1 MSVER
6 PGLPLTPALPAPAA
20 PTDGLAAARV
30 GVGID
35 LVQVSRI
42 AESMRLFGERFTRR
56 LFTSAE
62 IAYCAASEV
71 GAAERFAARFAAKE
85 AALKALR
92 LTEGVDWRE
101 LEVVRADSGACTLRL
116 HGDLARRAGPWA
128 LAVSLSHEGDLA
140 TAVVVA
146 ERIDAATAPSASS
159 HESHESHESHQLHVG
174 GAPPDRRPTRHHL
187 AKVEST

>member
-1 MSVER
+1 
-6 PGLPLTPALPAPAA
+6 
-20 PTDGLAAARV
+20 
-30 GVGID
+30 
-35 LVQVSRI
+35 VQVSRI

-62 IAYCAASEV
+62 IAYCSASEV

-101 LEVVRADSGACTLRL
+101 LEVVRADSGACTLLL
-116 HGDLARRAGPWA
+116 HGDLARRAGPWV
-128 LAVSLSHEGDLA
+128 LSVSLSHEGDLA

-146 ERIDAATAPSASS
+146 ERIDAATAPSVSS
-159 HESHESHESHQLHVG
+159 HASNESHESHQLHQVHAG
-174 GAPPDRRPTRHHL
+174 GGLPIAARTATTLPRSNPH
-187 AKVEST
+187 E